1 MARKSKTPSFVLT
14 LPLSCE
20 EWQKARLDVLFRVCG
35 QMSNNLINDRRK
47 ALEQLERT
55 RAWKEVQTNIAV
67 LRDKK
72 DKELIDEDTAD
83 ALLAPW
89 YDKRSELLSKFG
101 FNEYAFQALMK
112 KWRRHHKKLVNSNTA
127 QKLAS
132 SVWQKFEAYFF
143 RNGKRTDFIPW
154 TEFFSIEGK
163 SNTTGIIY
171 QDGQVKLGKM
181 KIPVKLPK
189 GDGRSSSDIYETEA
203 LSRRVKY
210 CRIKRQWCEKGWRY
224 FIQLIL
230 EGVPPIK
237 VRPTGE
243 VMHPIGNGRVGLDIG
258 TQTLAYSSGD
268 AVGLVELAPAVKSID
283 AELRRINRAMDRS
296 RRATNPQMFNSDGT
310 IIPVNKL
317 PSTCLNRYG
326 KRSWIKSKRYM
337 ELAVKRRAL
346 YQKQTALR
354 LQQHHELANRILA
367 QGDEFYIEQMRFR
380 GLAKKAK
387 EAKKS
392 KTGKNLSR
400 KRFGKSIANKAP
412 ATFVNVMEDKVVRA
426 GGSFQKIKTWEA
438 KASQYNH
445 LDHSYN
451 KKKLSQRWN
460 QMPDGR
466 RIQRDLYS
474 AFLIQHSNSDL
485 NGFDD
490 DLCNA
495 NYERFVTLHD
505 EEIRRLKGTK
515 MPSSAGV

>member
-1 MARKSKTPSFVLT
+1 MSKLKTASFVLT

-20 EWQKARLDVLFRVCG
+20 EWQKARLDTLFRVCG
-35 QMSNNLINDRRK
+35 QISNNLINDRRK

-55 RAWKEVQTNIAV
+55 KQWQAIQFEIAV
-67 LRDKK
+67 LRDQKK
-72 DKELIDEDTAD
+72 KKLLNEKAVD

-89 YDKRSELLSKFG
+89 YDKRSELMSMFG
-101 FNEYAFQALMK
+101 FTEYAFQSKMK
-112 KWRRHHKKLVNSNTA
+112 KWRRHHNRLVHSQVA

-132 SVWQKFEAYFF
+132 SVWKKFEAHFF
-143 RNGKRTDFIPW
+143 RDGERTDFIPW

-163 SNTTGIIY
+163 SNVTGIVY
-171 QDGQVKLGKM
+171 QDGYVKLGKM

-189 GDGRSSSDIYETEA
+189 RDGHSSSDIYETEA

-210 CRIKRQWCEKGWRY
+210 CRIKRQWYEDGWRY
-224 FIQLIL
+224 FVQLIL
-230 EGVPPIK
+230 EGDVPIK

-243 VMHPIGNGRVGLDIG
+243 VMHPIGSGRVGLDIG
-258 TQTLAYSSGD
+258 TQTLAYSSSST
-268 AVGLVELAPAVKSID
+268 VGLVELAPAVKNID

-296 RRATNPQMFNSDGT
+296 RKATNPQMFNADGT
-310 IIPVNKL
+310 IIHVDKL
-317 PSTCLNRYG
+317 PPNCLDQHG
-326 KRSWIKSKRYM
+326 KRKWVSSQRYRA
-337 ELAVKRRAL
+337 LAMKRRAL

-354 LQQHHELANRILA
+354 RQLHNELANQLLA
-367 QGDEFYIEQMRFR
+367 QGDEFNIEQMRFR
-380 GLAKKAK
+380 GLAKKSK
-387 EAKKS
+387 EVKKS

-400 KRFGKSIANKAP
+400 KRFGRSVANKAP
-412 ATFVNVMEDKVVRA
+412 ATFVNVLEDKVVRT

-474 AFLIQHSNSDL
+474 AFLIQNSNSDL
-485 NGFDD
+485 NGFDTQ
-490 DLCNA
+490 LCDTS
-495 NYERFVTLHD
+495 YEHFVVLHD
-505 EEIRRLKGTK
+505 REIQRLKGMK

>member
-14 LPLSCE
+14 MPLSCE
-20 EWQKARLDVLFRVCG
+20 EWQKVRLDTLFRVCG
-35 QMSNNLINDRRK
+35 QISNNLIADRRK

-55 RAWKEVQTNIAV
+55 RAWKEVQSNIV
-67 LRDKK
+67 KLFQQRDNKR
-72 DKELIDEDTAD
+72 IDEKTVD
-83 ALLAPW
+83 ALLASQ

-101 FNEYAFQALMK
+101 FTEYAFQARIK

-132 SVWQKFEAYFF
+132 SVWQKFEVYLF
-143 RNGKRTDFIPW
+143 RNGERTDFIPW

-189 GDGRSSSDIYETEA
+189 GDGHSSSAIYETEA

-210 CRIKRQWCEKGWRY
+210 CRIKRQWCEEGWRY

-243 VMHPIGNGRVGLDIG
+243 VLHPIGSGRVGLDIG
-258 TQTLAYSSGD
+258 TQTLAYSSGS
-268 AVGLVELAPAVKSID
+268 AVGLVELAPAVKNVD

-296 RRATNPQMFNSDGT
+296 RRATNPQMFNSNNT

-317 PSTCLNRYG
+317 PSGCLNRYG
-326 KRSWIKSKRYM
+326 KRSWIKSKRYI
-337 ELAVKRRAL
+337 ELAAKRRAL
-346 YQKQTALR
+346 YQKQAALR
-354 LQQHHELANRILA
+354 LQQHHELANQLLV

-380 GLAKKAK
+380 GLAKKSK

-412 ATFVNVMEDKVVRA
+412 ATFVNILEDKVVRG

-474 AFLIQHSNSDL
+474 AFLIQYSNSDL
-485 NGFDD
+485 NGFDN
-490 DLCNA
+490 DLCNT
-495 NYERFVTLHD
+495 NYEHFATLHD
-505 EEIRRLKGTK
+505 KEIRRLKGMK

>member
-20 EWQKARLDVLFRVCG
+20 AWQKARLDTLFRVCG

-55 RAWKEVQTNIAV
+55 RQWQTVQSEISV
-67 LRDKK
+67 LRNKK
-72 DKELIDEDTAD
+72 DKKLLDEKTAD
-83 ALLAPW
+83 TLLAPW

-101 FNEYAFQALMK
+101 FNEYAFQARIK

-132 SVWQKFEAYFF
+132 SVWRKFEAYFF
-143 RNGKRTDFIPW
+143 RNGERTDFIPW
-154 TEFFSIEGK
+154 TEVFSIEGK

-189 GDGRSSSDIYETEA
+189 EDGHSSADIYETEA

-210 CRIKRQWCEKGWRY
+210 CRIKRQWCEEGWRY

-230 EGVPPIK
+230 EGMAPIK

-243 VMHPIGNGRVGLDIG
+243 VMHSIGSGRVGLDIG
-258 TQTLAYSSGD
+258 TQTLAYSSES
-268 AVGLVELAPAVKSID
+268 AVGLVELVPTIKDIS

-296 RRATNPQMFNSDGT
+296 RRATNPQYFAQNGT
-310 IIPVNKL
+310 IIHIDKL
-317 PSTCLNRYG
+317 PPSCLDSYGNRMWVSSQHY
-326 KRSWIKSKRYM
+326 
-337 ELAVKRRAL
+337 EALAVRRRAL
-346 YQKQTALR
+346 YQKQAALR
-354 LQQHHELANRILA
+354 RQQHHELANQLLA

-380 GLAKKAK
+380 GLAKKSK